1 MQDIS
6 EYPFHEKPVT
16 DLAEDADGINETPS
30 VVVLADKATPEEQ
43 AKAYAALEPLALE
56 YKAAAKAADEDP
68 EFAFFC
74 AKSTDGPVP
83 QVRWLANNDRHI

>member
-56 YKAAAKAADEDP
+56 YRAAAKAADEDP

-74 AKSTDGPVP
+74 AKSTSGDVP
-83 QVRWLANNDRHI
+83 RVCWLANKDQSI